1 MRKPLSV
8 KQFNEYIKSNIK
20 HDPIFQRVYIKGEL
34 ANIRFN
40 NSHLYFSLKEDLE
53 IIDCV
58 IYYYED
64 KDINFEFNPGQE
76 IMLRGNL
83 YFNNYSSRLVIVA
96 SEVTDVGLSEKY
108 KEFLL
113 IKEDLRSKGYFDI
126 EKKKTI
132 DRLAK
137 RIGLI
142 TSKDGAALVDFLA
155 MINTKPN
162 DIHIYF
168 SPVKVQ
174 GEQSINQISRAIKN
188 LDDMNL
194 DLIVITRGGGSNE
207 DLSTFNERKIL
218 DACFYAKTPIV
229 SAVGHNIDTNL
240 IDYVSD
246 LSLQTPTE
254 AGSFIIS
261 LYDDYKKK
269 IDDKFKEALL
279 TINKSIDIN
288 EIKLDSLGSRI
299 GFLNPK
305 NNIEQKLS
313 DLKLLMEKIS
323 ASVNKNLEYR
333 KIKLDSVK
341 LKLDVVQKLIELN
354 KDIISIKKD
363 GTKVYSKH
371 SLSRGDLL
379 KIGFSDG
386 DVLVEVVG

>member
-53 IIDCV
+53 VIDCV

-64 KDINFEFNPGQE
+64 KDIDFKFNPGQE

-113 IKEDLRSKGYFDI
+113 MKEDLKSKGYFDI
-126 EKKKTI
+126 ENKKTI
-132 DRLAK
+132 DSLAK
-137 RIGLI
+137 KIGLV

-162 DIHIYF
+162 DIQIYF

-174 GEQSINQISRAIKN
+174 GEQSIDQISRAIKN
-188 LDDMNL
+188 LDDLNL

-207 DLSTFNERKIL
+207 DLSTFNEKKIL
-218 DACFYAKTPIV
+218 DACFYAKTPII

-261 LYDDYKKK
+261 FYDDYRKK

-299 GFLNPK
+299 AFSNPK
-305 NNIEQKLS
+305 NNIAQKLS

-333 KIKLDSVK
+333 KIKLNTIKVK
-341 LKLDVVQKLIELN
+341 LDMVQKLIELN
-354 KDIISIKKD
+354 KEIISIKKD
-363 GTKVYSKH
+363 GTNVYSKH
-371 SLSRGDLL
+371 LLSRGDLL
-379 KIGFSDG
+379 KIAFFDG
-386 DVLVEVVG
+386 DVLVEVVD

>member
-113 IKEDLRSKGYFDI
+113 MKEDLRSKGYFDI

-313 DLKLLMEKIS
+313 DLELLMEKIS
-323 ASVNKNLEYR
+323 ASVSKNLEYR

-341 LKLDVVQKLIELN
+341 LKLDMVQKLIELN

>member
-1 MRKPLSV
+1 MKKPLSV

-58 IYYYED
+58 IYYFKD
-64 KDINFEFNPGQE
+64 KDINFDFNLGQE

-113 IKEDLRSKGYFDI
+113 MKEELRSKGYFDV
-126 EKKKTI
+126 ENKKYI
-132 DRLAK
+132 DKLPK
-137 RIGLI
+137 KIGLV
-142 TSKDGAALVDFLA
+142 TSKDGAAVVDFLS

-168 SPVKVQ
+168 LPVKVQ
-174 GEQSINQISRAIKN
+174 GEQSIVQISRAIKK
-188 LDDMNL
+188 LDQMDL

-207 DLSTFNERKIL
+207 DLSTFNQREIL
-218 DACFYAKTPIV
+218 DACFYAKTPII
-229 SAVGHNIDTNL
+229 SAVGHNIDINL

-261 LYDDYKKK
+261 FYDDYKKK
-269 IDDKFKEALL
+269 IEEKFKEALL
-279 TINKSIDIN
+279 IINKSIEIN
-288 EIKLDSLGSRI
+288 EIKLDSLGSKI
-299 GFLNPK
+299 AFLNPRNK
-305 NNIEQKLS
+305 IDQKYI
-313 DLKLLMEKIS
+313 DLEVLMEKIS
-323 ASVNKNLEYR
+323 ASVHKNLEYNTT
-333 KIKLDSVK
+333 KLDSIKVK
-341 LKLDVVQKLIELN
+341 LDMTKKLIELN

-363 GTKVYSKH
+363 GTKVYSRH
-371 SLSRGDLL
+371 SLSKGDLI
-379 KIGFSDG
+379 KIDFSDG
-386 DVLVEVVG
+386 EVLVEVVD

>member
-83 YFNNYSSRLVIVA
+83 YFNNYSSRLVVVA

-113 IKEDLRSKGYFDI
+113 MKEDLRSKGYFDI

>member
-113 IKEDLRSKGYFDI
+113 MKEDLRSNGYFDI

-313 DLKLLMEKIS
+313 DLELLMEKIS
-323 ASVNKNLEYR
+323 ASVSKNLEYR

-341 LKLDVVQKLIELN
+341 LKLDMVQKLIELN

>member
-113 IKEDLRSKGYFDI
+113 MKEDLRSKGYFDI

>member
-113 IKEDLRSKGYFDI
+113 MKEDLRSKGYFDI

-313 DLKLLMEKIS
+313 DLKLLVEKIS

>member
-1 MRKPLSV
+1 MKKPLSV

-58 IYYYED
+58 IYYFED
-64 KDINFEFNPGQE
+64 KDINFDFNLGQE

-108 KEFLL
+108 KKFLL
-113 IKEDLRSKGYFDI
+113 MKEELRSKGYFD
-126 EKKKTI
+126 EENKKDI
-132 DRLAK
+132 DKLPK
-137 RIGLI
+137 KIGLL
-142 TSKDGAALVDFLA
+142 TSKDGAAVFDFLS

-168 SPVKVQ
+168 LPVKVQ
-174 GEQSINQISRAIKN
+174 GEQSIVQISRAIKK
-188 LDDMNL
+188 LDQMDL

-207 DLSTFNERKIL
+207 DLSTFNQREIL
-218 DACFYAKTPIV
+218 DACFYAKTPII
-229 SAVGHNIDTNL
+229 SAVGHNIDINL

-261 LYDDYKKK
+261 FYDDYKKK
-269 IDDKFKEALL
+269 IDEKFKEALL
-279 TINKSIDIN
+279 IINKSIEIN
-288 EIKLDSLGSRI
+288 EIKLDSLGSKI
-299 GFLNPK
+299 AFLNPR
-305 NNIEQKLS
+305 NIIDQKYR
-313 DLKLLMEKIS
+313 DLEVLMEKIS
-323 ASVNKNLEYR
+323 ASVHKNLEYNTT
-333 KIKLDSVK
+333 KLDSIKVK
-341 LKLDVVQKLIELN
+341 LDMTKKLIELN

-363 GTKVYSKH
+363 GTKVYSRH
-371 SLSRGDLL
+371 SLSKGDLI
-379 KIGFSDG
+379 KIDFSDG
-386 DVLVEVVG
+386 EVLVEVVD